1 MKKRLLFLTVL
12 VVALVA
18 LLAISASAAVVY
30 KTADGTTLFSYVDAN
45 SDYDFDSYE
54 GSFPKTDADGNHLTW
69 YITATA
75 TEGSDTVHTVA
86 SLKTVG
92 EAGSINASG
101 AYTYT
106 SPVTNKNTVSVNF
119 PDNAGIKTIPAF
131 GGYGTRSQNNVLF
144 AYLPNTLTE
153 LPESLFQETPVIVGE
168 IDDETPV
175 TFIPHKLCH
184 EARNIE
190 TVNIP
195 ASATVIKSQ
204 DDRNGATFCN
214 TLSLKT
220 VTFAPNSK
228 LTRIHQYAFYGSG
241 IEEIQFPDSLVAV
254 NQNLFRNC
262 KNLKVLRFGANFQ
275 YFENVNQ
282 NDVIT
287 TNHHSLTHTA
297 TALQEIYLPASF
309 YTSKPE
315 TNYKV
320 SYAFDGCSNAKF
332 FFVGTKAQLDTSIAN
347 FVNAEWTTGATDHNY
362 ILDAYNANKI
372 VSWSEYSQNPENYT
386 GRYIITDYNK
396 CDAFYKG
403 EHTLSGNDCTK
414 SVVCTKE
421 CGYGFAPVAGEHKI
435 EKTLAY
441 ANGFDKAGVYSCV
454 CSNAEYCTAIEG
466 YTLSEAKDPII
477 TFKGYSTP
485 ETGNVKGINAGFKV
499 EKDLLTLYNDLN
511 EVDATLTIF
520 MVNSK
525 SNDVNISKILDG
537 DTLELADG
545 VKGINVKITSVNY
558 TSISVEVRG
567 FDDSEGGNFYTLN
580 LITAIA
586 VKTADG

>member
-190 TVNIP
+190 NVNIP

-297 TALQEIYLPASF
+297 TALLEIYLPASF
-309 YTSKPE
+309 SSTRCL
-315 TNYKV
+315 N
-320 SYAFDGCSNAKF
+320 
-332 FFVGTKAQLDTSIAN
+332 
-347 FVNAEWTTGATDHNY
+347 
-362 ILDAYNANKI
+362 
-372 VSWSEYSQNPENYT
+372 
-386 GRYIITDYNK
+386 
-396 CDAFYKG
+396 AFYPR
-403 EHTLSGNDCTK
+403 S
-414 SVVCTKE
+414 S
-421 CGYGFAPVAGEHKI
+421 
-435 EKTLAY
+435 
-441 ANGFDKAGVYSCV
+441 
-454 CSNAEYCTAIEG
+454 
-466 YTLSEAKDPII
+466 
-477 TFKGYSTP
+477 
-485 ETGNVKGINAGFKV
+485 
-499 EKDLLTLYNDLN
+499 
-511 EVDATLTIF
+511 
-520 MVNSK
+520 
-525 SNDVNISKILDG
+525 
-537 DTLELADG
+537 
-545 VKGINVKITSVNY
+545 
-558 TSISVEVRG
+558 
-567 FDDSEGGNFYTLN
+567 
-580 LITAIA
+580 
-586 VKTADG
+586 